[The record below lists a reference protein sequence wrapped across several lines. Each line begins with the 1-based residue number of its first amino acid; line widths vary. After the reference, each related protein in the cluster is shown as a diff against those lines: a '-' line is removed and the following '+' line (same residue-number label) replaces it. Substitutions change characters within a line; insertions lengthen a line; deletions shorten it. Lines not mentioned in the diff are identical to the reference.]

1 MKKLLLLCVIMSV
14 CLFGCGSETS
24 GTLTV
29 SAPTS
34 SNGVVTA
41 VAKFTPS
48 SGAALQGQD
57 IDFRWYTVGVD
68 SKVKSAESSK
78 PGKTDSTGSVT
89 SQFTLPASRSEDYN
103 VYVIAST
110 GGLTNKEGWQSV
122 TVLK

>member
-1 MKKLLLLCVIMSV
+1 MKKLLLLCVIMSA
-14 CLFGCGSETS
+14 CLFGCGSESS

-29 SAPTS
+29 TSPTS

-48 SGAALQGQD
+48 SGVALPGQV
-57 IDFRWYTVGVD
+57 IAFRWYTVGVT
-68 SKVKSAESSK
+68 SKITSAESPAS
-78 PGKTDSTGSVT
+78 GNTDSTGSVT
-89 SQFTLPASRSEDYN
+89 SQFTLPGSRSESYN

-122 TVLK
+122 TVVP